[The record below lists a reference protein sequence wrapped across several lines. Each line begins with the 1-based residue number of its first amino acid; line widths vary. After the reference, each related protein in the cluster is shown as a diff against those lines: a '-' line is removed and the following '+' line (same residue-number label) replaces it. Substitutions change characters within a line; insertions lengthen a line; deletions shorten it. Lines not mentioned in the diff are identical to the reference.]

1 MPQSCVKIEKCRLCG
16 NPDLKSILNLGVQA
30 LTGVFPR
37 DNKGDVSSGPLDLV
51 RCNVTNESQ
60 HCGLVQLRHSFDL
73 NEMYGDN
80 YGYRSSLN
88 RAMVDHLRDKVA
100 MLMRLVQP
108 NSESLVI
115 DIGSNDGTLLSF
127 YHAGGPTLVG
137 IDPTSG
143 KFRAYYRKDIQVIT
157 DFFSSA
163 AVKKTFGE
171 RKADIITSIAMFYD
185 LEDPLSF
192 VKQIAEVL
200 SPNGVWHFEQ
210 SYLPSMLATTSYD
223 TICHEHLEYYA
234 LRQIE
239 WALSRAGLKII
250 NVQLNDV
257 NGGSFAITAAHASS
271 KHQPT
276 PAVAEA
282 KASEAKLELETDAP
296 YRVFAELVSRHRT
309 ELLELL
315 SKLRREN
322 AKVLGYG
329 ASTKGNVILQYCGL
343 GPNELPAIAEVNS
356 DKFGCFTPGS
366 LIPIIS
372 EVEAHAQQPDYFLV
386 LPWHFRDNLIHREDA
401 YLRSGGKMIFP
412 MPKIEVVAK

>member
-1 MPQSCVKIEKCRLCG
+1 MSKICNQVERCRLCG

-100 MLMRLVQP
+100 MLTRLVQP
-108 NSESLVI
+108 TSDSLVI

-163 AVKKTFGE
+163 AVKKSFGE

-200 SPNGVWHFEQ
+200 SPDGVWHFEQ

-257 NGGSFAITAAHASS
+257 NGGSFAITAAHTSS

-276 PAVAEA
+276 PAVAES
-282 KASEAKLELETDAP
+282 KANEAKLGLETDAP

-343 GPNELPAIAEVNS
+343 GPKDLPAIAEVNS

-412 MPKIEVVAK
+412 MPKIEVVSK

>member
-1 MPQSCVKIEKCRLCG
+1 MPQSCTKIEKCRLCG
-16 NPDLKSILNLGVQA
+16 NPNLSSILNLGEQA

-37 DNKGDVSSGPLDLV
+37 DAKGNVSSGPLELV
-51 RCNVTNESQ
+51 RCNIVDATQ
-60 HCGLVQLRHSFDL
+60 HCGLVQLRQSFDL
-73 NEMYGDN
+73 NEMYGEN

-100 MLMRLVQP
+100 MLTRLVKP
-108 NSESLVI
+108 SSDSLVI

-143 KFRAYYRKDIQVIT
+143 KFRAYYRQDIHVIT
-157 DFFSSA
+157 DFFTSA
-163 AVKKTFGE
+163 AVKKSFGE

-185 LEDPLSF
+185 LEDPLAF
-192 VKQIAEVL
+192 VKQIADVL

-250 NVQLNDV
+250 DVQLNDV
-257 NGGSFAITAAHASS
+257 NGGSFAITASHVGAT
-271 KHQPT
+271 HQPSVS
-276 PAVAEA
+276 VAETKA
-282 KASEAKLELETDAP
+282 KEAKLGLETNEP
-296 YRVFAELVSRHRT
+296 YHLFAERVVHHRS

-315 SKLRREN
+315 SKLRQEN
-322 AKVLGYG
+322 ATVLGYG

-343 GPNELPAIAEVNS
+343 GPKDLPAIAEVNS

-372 EVEAHAQQPDYFLV
+372 EVEAHARKPDYLLV
-386 LPWHFRDNLIHREDA
+386 LPWHFRDNLIHREDE

-412 MPKIEVVAK
+412 MPKIEVVSK

>member
-1 MPQSCVKIEKCRLCG
+1 MTQSCTKIEKCRLCG

-37 DNKGDVSSGPLDLV
+37 DKKGEVSSGPLDLV
-51 RCNVTNESQ
+51 RCNVADESQ

-100 MLMRLVQP
+100 MLTRLVQP
-108 NSESLVI
+108 SAESLVI

-163 AVKKTFGE
+163 AVKRTFGE
-171 RKADIITSIAMFYD
+171 RKAEIITSIAMFYD
-185 LEDPLSF
+185 LENPLSF

-250 NVQLNDV
+250 DVQLNDV
-257 NGGSFAITAAHASS
+257 NGGSFAITAAHANS
-271 KHQPT
+271 KHRPT
-276 PAVAEA
+276 PAVVES
-282 KASEAKLELETDAP
+282 KASEAKLGLETDAP
-296 YRVFAELVSRHRT
+296 YHLFAELVSRHRSD
-309 ELLELL
+309 LLELL
-315 SKLRREN
+315 AKLRREN
-322 AKVLGYG
+322 ARVLGYG

-343 GPNELPAIAEVNS
+343 GPKDLSAIAEVNS

-372 EVEAHAQQPDYFLV
+372 EVEAHSQQPDYFLV

-412 MPKIEVVAK
+412 MPKIEVVSK

>member
-1 MPQSCVKIEKCRLCG
+1 MPQSCTKTEKCRLCG
-16 NPDLKSILNLGVQA
+16 NPDLKTILNLGEQA

-37 DNKGDVSSGPLDLV
+37 DANGNVSSGPLDLV
-51 RCNVTNESQ
+51 RCNVTNPAQ
-60 HCGLVQLRHSFDL
+60 QCGLVQLRHSFDL
-73 NEMYGDN
+73 NEMYGEN

-100 MLMRLVQP
+100 ILTRLVNP
-108 NSESLVI
+108 SPESLVI

-127 YHAGGPTLVG
+127 YRAGGPTLVG

-143 KFRAYYRKDIQVIT
+143 KFRAYYRQDIEVIT

-163 AVKKTFGE
+163 AVKKSFGE
-171 RKADIITSIAMFYD
+171 RQADIITSIAMFYD
-185 LEDPLSF
+185 LEDPLAF
-192 VKQIAEVL
+192 VKQIADVL
-200 SPNGVWHFEQ
+200 SPDGVWHFEQ

-234 LRQIE
+234 LCQIE

-250 NVQLNDV
+250 DVQLNDV
-257 NGGSFAITAAHASS
+257 NGGSFAITAAHLGS
-271 KHQPT
+271 KHQPSASVSQT
-276 PAVAEA
+276 
-282 KASEAKLELETDAP
+282 KAQEAKLGLETDEP
-296 YRVFAELVSRHRT
+296 YRVFADHVVHHRS
-309 ELLELL
+309 ELLKLL
-315 SKLRREN
+315 SKFRQ
-322 AKVLGYG
+322 AKALVLGYG

-343 GPNELPAIAEVNS
+343 GPQELPAIAEVNS

-372 EVEAHAQQPDYFLV
+372 ETEAHQRKPDYFLV

-412 MPKIEVVAK
+412 MPKIEVVSK